1 LYFNFEKK
9 KSLVSGKVS
18 HSIPGLTIDGC
29 QVLSTKMDGKY
40 GLLQMGC
47 IRYSLQDMSISS
59 IAQRRC
65 IEGTYNTVN
74 AKKVEPTE
82 GGEST

>member
-1 LYFNFEKK
+1 
-9 KSLVSGKVS
+9 
-18 HSIPGLTIDGC
+18 
-29 QVLSTKMDGKY
+29 MDGKY